1 MSDPVYKCVICAEP
15 VSLEKAKADE
25 DGQSVHEECF
35 TAKLKQSQLLRKAN

>member
-1 MSDPVYKCVICAEP
+1 MSGSVYKCAICGHVVP
-15 VSLEKAKADE
+15 LEKAKADE